1 VTDRRD
7 CVAPPERAETGAK
20 PACGA
25 FGLPH
30 IVCHYSREQDMPP
43 IRDILVALHRA
54 AASTGVVKAEDL
66 KIRAQG
72 FDEYLVAG
80 ETRSFFHVALYLLA
94 GRTSAQKEA
103 LSVELRRALAELLPN
118 THSLSI
124 DIRDMDPDAY
134 KKRLLEV

>member
-1 VTDRRD
+1 
-7 CVAPPERAETGAK
+7 
-20 PACGA
+20 
-25 FGLPH
+25 LPH
-30 IVCHYSREQDMPP
+30 IVCHYARDPDMPP

-80 ETRSFFHVALYLLA
+80 ETRSFFHVSLYLLA
-94 GRTSAQKEA
+94 GRTSTQKEA
-103 LSVELRRALAELLPN
+103 LSIELRRALSELLPN

-134 KKRLLEV
+134 KKRLLEI